1 MKAKSKFKPKKIS
14 HHRNWRNISFID
26 PFTGFYH
33 QGRYRRDEIN
43 LMEHFMEVKI
53 LKS

>member
-1 MKAKSKFKPKKIS
+1 MKAKSKYKPKKVP
-14 HHRNWRNISFID
+14 HHRNWRNVSFVD

-33 QGRYRRDEIN
+33 QGRYNVNEIN

-53 LKS
+53 IK

>member
-1 MKAKSKFKPKKIS
+1 MKAKSKYKPKKVP
-14 HHRNWRNISFID
+14 HHRNWLNVSFVD

-53 LKS
+53 LK